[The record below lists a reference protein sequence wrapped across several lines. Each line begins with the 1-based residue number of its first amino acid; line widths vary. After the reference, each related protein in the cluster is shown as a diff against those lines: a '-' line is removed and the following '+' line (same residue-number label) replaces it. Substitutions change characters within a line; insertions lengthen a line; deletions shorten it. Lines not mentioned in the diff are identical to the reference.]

1 MAITLLLALCNALSV
16 FAQSTPSANQVSP
29 PLQWINLGSFASGT
43 PPNPVKDAMIGY
55 DATSNM
61 LILFGG
67 SSSAGQQTGQTTLFD
82 MKTLTWGVPNMPSGL
97 DASPPPRS
105 LAVAG
110 GDYAASYRTAF
121 TMYGG
126 LGTGGPLDDL
136 WSFDFISQFWSA
148 GKINASVPGPGA
160 RYGASGGTDPLIADA
175 QQLTTSMIIVGGSDG
190 TNFYNDA
197 WELLITGT
205 LSSNNVNMTV
215 GTWNKLSPNNPNL
228 SPAPLQGQA
237 NIVLPGSLVT
247 IVGGCNTTASTLNN
261 ATCATP
267 WANALSFPSGNPG
280 EGPTWAQMSASCPG
294 ARYAATLAPNLNMA
308 ASSTFSQQAF
318 MMFGWLDPAQW
329 NGTYQ
334 GEVDILNAETGDWSR
349 IVPSNGGSVPSPR
362 YGAVAVSH
370 SSVMV
375 GNSDIAAS
383 DTVVFG
389 GVDSATGTYLNDL
402 WLLRQYNQPV
412 TASTGTQWSGYGDG
426 QIEDDYNATGSGV
439 TNNYLTQ
446 CVAYTPLPSTSTSMT
461 GSTPTSPTSPT
472 SPGTSNSPTSSATFY
487 PFDTAPSHKVLSAVS
502 IAGFLPCLLVLRYA
516 SGPVPGRRE
525 YSIALVYLASMSAL
539 IAYAVGVAGFAT
551 ALTTTYRVTMPMSS
565 RDISSSAFL
574 QTAHGQAGLALF
586 ICLYVLLPAWAGVMF
601 CLDRH
606 RASKS
611 VGPDSVSMME
621 KTRETRDSTATSAG
635 FTDIQRRYTDA
646 NNDASPPPPPPPPPP
661 AEGTGQKVRRISSPT
676 LVTAKIGDWVG
687 HRRRR
692 VSESAVTA
700 TSPNSS
706 HTAIHSPTSSPP
718 RTGHSF
724 EVVNRPRRISGPS
737 RLLPNEHYRRKT
749 AQSLSDISWL
759 DRRGHIGSVA
769 EHDLEMTNAK
779 ANSSAD
785 HTPIQPG
792 RPEYFN
798 NSPQSSTT
806 VAPGQ
811 SPRTLNQFPRPLAV
825 VFRSVLFAILTFAC
839 ILVLIALH
847 QRGPTWAF
855 AVFLVWTILFY
866 LALLV
871 LAWYGRPR
879 PSSLAVI
886 LARVREDGHPPP
898 VAHSQ
903 LPNQSPDMA
912 RSPPSTRPPSR
923 TGLGPYKYHQ
933 PPYHR
938 AASHEEDA
946 LSGSHYPLSIESGD
960 EDEDDETRQR
970 QMEAEM
976 SSRDVVV
983 MTVPRRQLKI
993 VNV

>member
-1 MAITLLLALCNALSV
+1 MALPLLLLAINAIST
-16 FAQSTPSANQVSP
+16 FAQSAPSAVQVSP

-43 PPNPVKDAMIGY
+43 PPNAVKDAMIGY
-55 DATSNM
+55 DATSDK
-61 LILFGG
+61 LIVFGG
-67 SSSAGQQTGQTTLFD
+67 SSSAGQQTGETTLFD
-82 MKTLTWGVPNMPSGL
+82 FKTLTWGVPNTPNGL
-97 DASPPPRS
+97 NASPPPRS

-148 GKINASVPGPGA
+148 GRINTSIPGPGA
-160 RYGASGGTDPLIADA
+160 RYGASGGTDPLVANA

-205 LSSNNVNMTV
+205 LSSNNVNMTE
-215 GTWNKLSPNNPNL
+215 GTWNKLSPGNANL
-228 SPAPLQGQA
+228 APAALEGQA
-237 NIVLPGSLVT
+237 RVVLPGSTLAV
-247 IVGGCNTTASTLNN
+247 VGGCNTTASTLNN
-261 ATCATP
+261 ATCAIP
-267 WANALSFPSGNPG
+267 WANALTFPSGNPAQ
-280 EGPTWAQMSASCPG
+280 GPSWAQMSASCPG

-308 ASSTFSQQAF
+308 SSAFQQQAF

-334 GEVDILNAETGDWSR
+334 GEVDILNAGSGDWSR

-375 GNSDIAAS
+375 GNSDVAAS

-389 GVDSATGTYLNDL
+389 GVDIATGTYLNEL
-402 WLLRQYNQPV
+402 WLLRQYNAPV
-412 TASTGTQWSGYGDG
+412 TASTGNQWNGYGDG
-426 QIEDDYNATGSGV
+426 TIEDDYNATGTGV

-446 CVAYTPLPSTSTSMT
+446 CVAYTPLPSSGTSMT
-461 GSTPTSPTSPT
+461 GPTPSSTGSS
-472 SPGTSNSPTSSATFY
+472 SNPTSSPSASSSVTFY

-525 YSIALVYLASMSAL
+525 YSLALIYLASMFAL

-551 ALTTTYRVTMPMSS
+551 ALTTTYRVTMPLST
-565 RDISSSAFL
+565 RDVSSSDFL

-586 ICLYVLLPAWAGVMF
+586 ILLYVLVPAWAGVMF
-601 CLDRH
+601 CLGRL
-606 RASKS
+606 RGPKS
-611 VGPDSVSMME
+611 PKPDSVSMME
-621 KTRETRDSTATSAG
+621 KTRETRDSSSTGAG
-635 FTDIQRRYTDA
+635 FSDIQQRYTDA
-646 NNDASPPPPPPPPPP
+646 NNDATPLPPPPP
-661 AEGTGQKVRRISSPT
+661 GTTPEERERKARRISSPSI
-676 LVTAKIGDWVG
+676 VKAKIGDWVG
-687 HRRRR
+687 HRKRR
-692 VSESAVTA
+692 VSESAVTV
-700 TSPNSS
+700 TSPSSS
-706 HTAIHSPTSSPP
+706 HTAIHSPASTPP
-718 RTGHSF
+718 RTGQSF

-737 RLLPNEHYRRKT
+737 GRLMPNDHYRRKT

-759 DRRGHIGSVA
+759 ERRGHIGSVA
-769 EHDLEMTNAK
+769 EHDLEMTHAK

-785 HTPIQPG
+785 HSPPQVGGPD
-792 RPEYFN
+792 YF
-798 NSPQSSTT
+798 NSPQLSNTA
-806 VAPGQ
+806 AP
-811 SPRTLNQFPRPLAV
+811 PPPIRTSNQFPQLPTV
-825 VFRSVLFAILTFAC
+825 IFRSFLFAVLTFAC
-839 ILVLIALH
+839 ILVLVALR

-866 LALLV
+866 AIVLG

-886 LARVREDGHPPP
+886 LARIREDGHPPP
-898 VAHSQ
+898 TTRAQ

-923 TGLGPYKYHQ
+923 TGLGPYTYHQ

-946 LSGSHYPLSIESGD
+946 LSGSGYPMSIESGD
-960 EDEDDETRQR
+960 EDEDDGERQR

-976 SSRDVVV
+976 SNRDVVV